1 MHWDRPLSYRA
12 GGLHF
17 SVGLGEGSGREPGQA
32 GRERFF
38 TPRLRFK
45 NLEEL
50 NALLLETASAP
61 CPASAGPER
70 AEDVFHRLRI
80 GPVKL
85 RLVRIETTVN
95 ASHGAINTAGHKGRN
110 FIGQS
115 TLGERSKINPH
126 VRAMPKKGR
135 ASPAPSPVGPNR
147 GSLLQSVCPEGERHD
162 VPFIG

>member
-1 MHWDRPLSYRA
+1 MARGRRYRCLAMPLDRPLSCRA
-12 GGLHF
+12 AGL
-17 SVGLGEGSGREPGQA
+17 GQA

-38 TPRLRFK
+38 ASRLRFK

-80 GPVKL
+80 GAKL
-85 RLVRIETTVN
+85 IRMRARSRKRVARAPHQALSVRI
-95 ASHGAINTAGHKGRN
+95 GAACCK
-110 FIGQS
+110 
-115 TLGERSKINPH
+115 
-126 VRAMPKKGR
+126 
-135 ASPAPSPVGPNR
+135 
-147 GSLLQSVCPEGERHD
+147 SVCLEGQRYD